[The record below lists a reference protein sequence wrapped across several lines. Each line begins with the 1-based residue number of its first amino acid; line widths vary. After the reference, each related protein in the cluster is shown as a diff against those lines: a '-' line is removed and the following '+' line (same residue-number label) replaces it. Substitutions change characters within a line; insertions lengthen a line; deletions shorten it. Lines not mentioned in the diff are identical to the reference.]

1 MDDQINKVLN
11 IITHELIEMGRSDVP
26 VIVVDNHD
34 MLDMFGLECLS
45 YMDEPDYCFVG
56 ASPTNGF
63 EGIFIHNP
71 VESTELFIALFHELG
86 HIANSP
92 EYRGRMEHEII
103 PDEMRASL
111 WALDK
116 ISQTGLSAD
125 VFESVSIEYTKALA
139 TYCTDEPEQV
149 GVFLDKALDIAKR
162 AYFS

>member
-1 MDDQINKVLN
+1 MNQVEKVLN
-11 IITHELIEMGRSDVP
+11 IITGELIDMGRGDIP
-26 VIVVDNHD
+26 LIV
-34 MLDMFGLECLS
+34 LDQDGMIDIFGLDCLG
-45 YMDEPDYCFVG
+45 YINEPDYCFVG

-63 EGIFIHNP
+63 EGIFVHNP
-71 VESTELFIALFHELG
+71 TDGVELFMALYHELG

-116 ISQTGLSAD
+116 ISQTGLTSD
-125 VFESVSIEYTKALA
+125 VFESVSIQYAKALA
-139 TYCTDEPEQV
+139 TYCDDEPEQV
-149 GVFLDKALDIAKR
+149 KVFLDKALDIAKK